1 MGSVTLSFDN
11 GPHEEITSRVLD
23 VLARHAVKASFFVLG
38 EKLKQSTL
46 YRQAQR
52 AKDAG
57 HWIGNH
63 SMTHTIPLGQDRR
76 PDVPERE
83 IGAAQDLIGSL
94 ANPDKLFRPFG
105 GGGHLDRRLLSRAAR
120 DYLTREE
127 FTCVLWNVVPRD
139 WEEPE
144 AWVERALQA
153 CVVEPEALIV
163 LHDHLP
169 AAMSKLDRFIG
180 RLKDAGHTIVQ
191 EFPASCVPIV
201 RGAVVGD
208 LAHLLSDP

>member
-1 MGSVTLSFDN
+1 M
-11 GPHEEITSRVLD
+11 
-23 VLARHAVKASFFVLG
+23 
-38 EKLKQSTL
+38 
-46 YRQAQR
+46 
-52 AKDAG
+52 
-57 HWIGNH
+57 
-63 SMTHTIPLGQDRR
+63 
-76 PDVPERE
+76 
-83 IGAAQDLIGSL
+83 
-94 ANPDKLFRPFG
+94 
-105 GGGHLDRRLLSRAAR
+105 
-120 DYLTREE
+120 
-127 FTCVLWNVVPRD
+127 LWNVVPRD